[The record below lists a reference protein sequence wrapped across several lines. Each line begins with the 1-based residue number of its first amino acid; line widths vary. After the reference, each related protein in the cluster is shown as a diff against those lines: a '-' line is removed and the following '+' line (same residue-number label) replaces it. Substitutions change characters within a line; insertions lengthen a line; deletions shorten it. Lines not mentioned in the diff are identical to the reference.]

1 MGIIMA
7 NRRGSKRKQ
16 KYIKRNSI
24 LDVTSYPEDKLLG
37 LVIASRGILIVIFL
51 ILLITLVEATG
62 GF

>member
-1 MGIIMA
+1 METIMA

-16 KYIKRNSI
+16 KYKKNSI
-24 LDVTSYPEDKLLG
+24 LDVTNYPEDKLLA

-51 ILLITLVEATG
+51 ILLITLVESTG